1 MITRALLVSLGI
13 LALLL
18 SIGISAVVAI
28 VGMERVSVASDG
40 AQGNDVSF
48 ISSISADGRHIA
60 FASAASNLVQ
70 GDANGAPDVFVRDRQ
85 SNATTLVSLASDGT
99 QGNDVSEWT
108 SISADG
114 RYVAFSSYASN
125 LVPGDTNGDWDMFV
139 RDLQT
144 NTTTRVS
151 IASDGTQGNANSSN
165 SPSISADGRY
175 VAFPSNAS
183 NLVAGD
189 TNGRSDIF
197 VRDRQTGTTTRI
209 SIASDGTQ
217 GNGNSAFPS
226 ISADGR
232 YVAFV
237 SYASNLVPGDTNGVW
252 DIFVRDRQANTT
264 TRVSVAS
271 DGTQG
276 NDSSYTSPS
285 ISADG
290 RYVAFLS
297 FASNLVPGDT
307 NATIDVFVRDRQT
320 DTTTRVSLANDGMQ
334 GNSASE
340 WPSISADGRYVAFAS
355 AASNLV
361 PADTNGVSDVF
372 VRDRQ
377 TDTTTRVSL
386 ATDGTQGNGD
396 AIYTSI
402 SADGQHVA
410 FESTASNLVPGD
422 TNDVEDV
429 FVATLAQPN
438 TTLASVNTSLGQV
451 NFSTDAGSI
460 SGLANI
466 PPESMPCSAGG
477 FIFPYGMFSYS
488 ITNLAPGATAIV
500 TIRTPISVP
509 MGSKFFKC
517 QNGNLTDF
525 SANST
530 QLDPNTFILTLKDG
544 GQGDADGVANGTIVD
559 PCGPAFMDTSNNHRS
574 SAQVPTVQGPAPIAN
589 IAVQSASLSIA
600 RVAPGA
606 PVTITANVANKGTAN
621 GSSQIKLYVNG
632 QEEAHQGITLS
643 SGTSTPVKFTVSRD
657 EPGTYSVYVG
667 SIPAGTFTVDTFAD
681 PNIILYISGAL
692 ILFALAGGVIFM
704 ATRRRQR

>member
-1 MITRALLVSLGI
+1 MKTRLALVFLGVLVLVSSLFI
-13 LALLL
+13 ASVL
-18 SIGISAVVAI
+18 AI
-28 VGMERVSVASDG
+28 VSMQRVSIASDG
-40 AQGNDVSF
+40 AQGNNDSF

-60 FASAASNLVQ
+60 FASAASNLVPA
-70 GDANGAPDVFVRDRQ
+70 DTNGVPDVFVRDRQ

-139 RDLQT
+139 RDLRT

-197 VRDRQTGTTTRI
+197 VRDRQANTTTRV
-209 SIASDGTQ
+209 SVASDGTQ
-217 GNGNSAFPS
+217 GNGSSAFPS

-320 DTTTRVSLANDGMQ
+320 DTTTRVSLATDGTQ
-334 GNSASE
+334 GNSASG
-340 WPSISADGRYVAFAS
+340 WPSISADGRYVAFQS

-361 PADTNGVSDVF
+361 PGDTNGVSDVF

-377 TDTTTRVSL
+377 TDTTTRVNL

-396 AIYTSI
+396 IIYPSI
-402 SADGQHVA
+402 SADGRYVA
-410 FESTASNLVPGD
+410 FESSASNLVPGD
-422 TNDVEDV
+422 TNGVEDV

-460 SGLANI
+460 SGLTNI
-466 PPESMPCSAGG
+466 PPENMPCSSGG

-488 ITNLAPGATAIV
+488 ITNLAPGSTAIV
-500 TIRTPISVP
+500 TIRTPISIP
-509 MGSKFFKC
+509 MGAKVFKC
-517 QNGNLTDF
+517 QNGNLVDF
-525 SANST
+525 T
-530 QLDPNTFILTLKDG
+530 QYVQQADPNTFILTLKDG
-544 GQGDADGVANGTIVD
+544 GPGDSDGQANGTIID
-559 PCGPAFMDTSNNHRS
+559 PCGPAFMDTNPHQS
-574 SAQVPTVQGPAPIAN
+574 SAPRIPIVQGPAPIAN
-589 IAVQSASLSIA
+589 IAVQSASLSTA
-600 RVAPGA
+600 KVAPGA
-606 PVTITANVANKGTAN
+606 TVTVTANVANKGTAN

-632 QEEAHQGITLS
+632 QEVAHQGITLS
-643 SGTSTPVKFTVSRD
+643 SGGRTPIKFTISRN

-667 SIPAGTFTVDTFAD
+667 SIPAGTFEVDTFAD
-681 PNIILYISGAL
+681 PNLILYISGAL
-692 ILFALAGGVIFM
+692 LLLALVGGVIYM
-704 ATRRRQR
+704 ATRRQR

>member
-1 MITRALLVSLGI
+1 MKTRVLLVCLGVS
-13 LALLL
+13 ALLL
-18 SIGISAVVAI
+18 SIGIPAVLAI
-28 VGMERVSVASDG
+28 AGIERVSVAADG

-48 ISSISADGRHIA
+48 ISSISADGRYIA

-70 GDANGAPDVFVRDRQ
+70 GDANGVPDVFVRDRQ
-85 SNATTLVSLASDGT
+85 TNATTLVSLASDGT
-99 QGNDVSEWT
+99 PGNDASEWP

-139 RDLQT
+139 RDLRT
-144 NTTTRVS
+144 NATTRVS

-189 TNGRSDIF
+189 TNGKSDIF
-197 VRDRQTGTTTRI
+197 VRDRQANTTTRV

-217 GNGNSAFPS
+217 GNGSSAFPS

-237 SYASNLVPGDTNGVW
+237 SSASNLVPGDTNGVW

-264 TRVSVAS
+264 TRVSIAS

-290 RYVAFLS
+290 GYVAFLS
-297 FASNLVPGDT
+297 IASNLVPGDT

-320 DTTTRVSLANDGMQ
+320 NTTTRVSLATDGTQ
-334 GNSASE
+334 GNGASG
-340 WPSISADGRYVAFAS
+340 WPSISADGRYVAFQS

-361 PADTNGVSDVF
+361 PADTNWVSDVF

-386 ATDGTQGNGD
+386 AADGTQGNDD

-402 SADGQHVA
+402 SADGRYVA

-422 TNDVEDV
+422 TNSVEDV

-438 TTLASVNTSLGQV
+438 PAISSINPNQGTWGQTLDNVVITGANFTGATSVSFGDGITINSFNVISATQIRMSITISPVATAGLRGISLTTS
-451 NFSTDAGSI
+451 AGSGSLNNGFMVIATSVTRHSSSTI
-460 SGLANI
+460 S
-466 PPESMPCSAGG
+466 
-477 FIFPYGMFSYS
+477 
-488 ITNLAPGATAIV
+488 
-500 TIRTPISVP
+500 TP
-509 MGSKFFKC
+509 
-517 QNGNLTDF
+517 
-525 SANST
+525 
-530 QLDPNTFILTLKDG
+530 
-544 GQGDADGVANGTIVD
+544 
-559 PCGPAFMDTSNNHRS
+559 
-574 SAQVPTVQGPAPIAN
+574 QGPVSLPSVS
-589 IAVQSASLSIA
+589 VQSASLSVAKI
-600 RVAPGA
+600 APGT
-606 PVTITANVANKGTAN
+606 PVTVTANVANTGAINGT
-621 GSSQIKLYVNG
+621 SRITLYVNG
-632 QEEAHQGITLS
+632 QEESSQGITIN
-643 SGTSTPVKFTVSRD
+643 SGSNTPVTFSVRRN

-667 SIPAGTFTVDTFAD
+667 GTNAGSFTVDALAD

-692 ILFALAGGVIFM
+692 ILFAFAIGVIYT
-704 ATRRRQR
+704 TRKRQQGR

>member
-1 MITRALLVSLGI
+1 
-13 LALLL
+13 
-18 SIGISAVVAI
+18 
-28 VGMERVSVASDG
+28 
-40 AQGNDVSF
+40 
-48 ISSISADGRHIA
+48 
-60 FASAASNLVQ
+60 
-70 GDANGAPDVFVRDRQ
+70 
-85 SNATTLVSLASDGT
+85 
-99 QGNDVSEWT
+99 
-108 SISADG
+108 
-114 RYVAFSSYASN
+114 
-125 LVPGDTNGDWDMFV
+125 
-139 RDLQT
+139 
-144 NTTTRVS
+144 
-151 IASDGTQGNANSSN
+151 
-165 SPSISADGRY
+165 
-175 VAFPSNAS
+175 
-183 NLVAGD
+183 
-189 TNGRSDIF
+189 
-197 VRDRQTGTTTRI
+197 
-209 SIASDGTQ
+209 
-217 GNGNSAFPS
+217 
-226 ISADGR
+226 
-232 YVAFV
+232 
-237 SYASNLVPGDTNGVW
+237 
-252 DIFVRDRQANTT
+252 
-264 TRVSVAS
+264 
-271 DGTQG
+271 
-276 NDSSYTSPS
+276 
-285 ISADG
+285 
-290 RYVAFLS
+290 
-297 FASNLVPGDT
+297 
-307 NATIDVFVRDRQT
+307 
-320 DTTTRVSLANDGMQ
+320 MQ